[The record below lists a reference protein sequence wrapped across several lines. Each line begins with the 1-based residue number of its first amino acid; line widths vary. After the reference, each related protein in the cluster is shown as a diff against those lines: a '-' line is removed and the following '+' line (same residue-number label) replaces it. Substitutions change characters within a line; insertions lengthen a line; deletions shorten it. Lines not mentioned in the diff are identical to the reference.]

1 MKITQISA
9 KTLPDLWY
17 QVLWNLYEKV
27 HGNDGARRYNVQTG
41 SFPGVD
47 RIEFDLAVLRVEMPW
62 VRPLLPTIPENLPI
76 PPPCDEKYL
85 NDYMLYLL
93 SPDVQPNEHYTY
105 GNRLMVGFQK
115 CIDYYKKHGTDTN
128 RMCLEIGKPEDID
141 LYDLD
146 SGDGSSPCLRLVD
159 TRVLDGKLNFI
170 CYFRSW
176 NAYSGLPMNL
186 AGLQQVKELM
196 AGEIGVEDGELIAIS
211 KGLNIREH
219 ELEVVSARLYKDYD
233 KNIGKGIY
241 NGK

>member
-1 MKITQISA
+1 MQITHITA

-17 QVLWNLYEKV
+17 QCLWNLYENVKS
-27 HGNDGARRYNVQTG
+27 GQGSRRYKVQTG
-41 SFPGVD
+41 SFAGVD
-47 RIEFDLAVLRVEMPW
+47 RIELDFAILHVEMPW
-62 VRPLLPTIPENLPI
+62 VRPLLPLPPENLPI

-85 NDYMLYLL
+85 NEYMLYLL

-128 RMCLEIGKPEDID
+128 RMCLEIGRPEDIN

-146 SGDGSSPCLRLVD
+146 NGEGSSPCLRLID

-176 NAYSGLPMNL
+176 NCWSGLPMNL
-186 AGLQQVKELM
+186 AGLQQVKEIM
-196 AGEIGVEDGELIAIS
+196 ASEIGVEDGELIAIS

-219 ELEVVSARLYKDYD
+219 ELEVVASRLYKNFD
-233 KNIGKGIY
+233 KSIGLK
-241 NGK
+241 K